1 MSDAEVFVRHKD
13 AECSGEKEH
22 KMGDLINLHVHVLK
36 EGKKILHE
44 VLTSCARL
52 VRLGDFFVAQI
63 DRWLSGAVTITLA
76 ELEWQAF
83 RRYLAGET
91 LKRNDVFLLLR
102 IAADYC
108 LAGLENEVGHLEI
121 GECRNCHLK
130 INGINLKDK
139 CYVRTE
145 PGEYVTLGGHCIC
158 SAGEL

>member
-1 MSDAEVFVRHKD
+1 MSDAEVLVRHSD
-13 AECSGEKEH
+13 VECSGEREH
-22 KMGDLINLHVHVLK
+22 KMCDLINLHVHVLK
-36 EGKKILHE
+36 EGKKTLHE

-108 LAGLENEVGHLEI
+108 LAGLENEVGRLEI
-121 GECRNCHLK
+121 GECRNCKLK
-130 INGINLKDK
+130 INGINLKDH
-139 CYVRTE
+139 CYVRYNITD
-145 PGEYVTLGGHCIC
+145 YVTCTAHCVYL
-158 SAGEL
+158 EENV